1 VDGTGKYDV
10 TVFMALLNTCGNPF
24 IYASKYDIVKKK
36 LKQLLLRQQDVP
48 VSVQT

>member
-1 VDGTGKYDV
+1 
-10 TVFMALLNTCGNPF
+10 MALLNTCGNPF

-36 LKQLLLRQQDVP
+36 LKQLILRQDVP